1 MLFES
6 LFKHADARPHEIAVT
21 DDTGS
26 YSWQQ
31 LAAAAA
37 GLGMYLS
44 VQTDRPRVGLLLPT
58 GMGFAASFYGTL
70 LAGKTVVP
78 INFLLGEKEVQHIIK
93 DSDIDTIVSIPLLSA
108 RLKDTPLK
116 IVDLQQL
123 QKMAPPPG
131 AVTPKFPDVKAD
143 DLCVLMYTS
152 GTSGLPKGVQISY
165 GNLSSDV
172 DSAIEHAQLK
182 GSHRFLGIVPLFHST
197 GLLAT
202 LVAPVKLGAQMVY
215 QARFSPTAVMKAIRE
230 QQISLVVAVPSMYGA
245 LARLKEAGPDDVK
258 SLYAAISG
266 GEPLPSN
273 IRDAW
278 QKKFGIPIYEG
289 YGLTET
295 IGPIA
300 FNVPGAIKG
309 GAVGKIIPNAEVRIT
324 DEEGK
329 GVPNRGDTGEV
340 WLRGPMIMKGYHNLP
355 DETAKAMTADGY
367 FKTGDLGHIDPEGY
381 LHITGRKKG
390 HHHRR
395 RGEGGAAR
403 DRGSDH
409 ASPVGG
415 GRGGGRQE
423 GPEPGRSRRRV
434 RDRKAGSADQTR
446 RDPRLLPAERAGAS
460 GSARARCS
468 WRRSCRFRRRED
480 LEARVAGAGQRAA
493 ECGGMTIGPPPRPG
507 VSGSG
512 ARMPKYVR

>member
-6 LFKHADARPHEIAVT
+6 LFKHADAKPHEIAVT

-31 LAAAAA
+31 FAAAAA
-37 GLGMYLS
+37 GLGMYLR

-58 GMGFAASFYGTL
+58 SMGFAASFYGTL
-70 LAGKTVVP
+70 LAGKAVVP
-78 INFLLGEKEVQHIIK
+78 INFLLGEREVQHIIK

-108 RLKDTPLK
+108 RLKETPLK

-131 AVTPKFPDVKAD
+131 AVTPHFPEVKAD
-143 DLCVLMYTS
+143 DMCVLMYTS

-165 GNLSSDV
+165 QNLSSDV
-172 DSAIEHAQLK
+172 DSSIEHAQLK

-202 LVAPVKLGAQMVY
+202 LVAPVKLGAAMIY
-215 QARFSPTAVMKAIRE
+215 QARFSPVAVVKAIRE
-230 QQISLVVAVPSMYGA
+230 QQISLLVAVPSMYGA
-245 LARLKEAGPDDVK
+245 LARLKDAGPDDVK

-273 IRDAW
+273 IRIAFE
-278 QKKFGIPIYEG
+278 KKFGIPIYEG

-300 FNVPGAIKG
+300 FNVPGAIKP

-329 GVPNRGDTGEV
+329 AVAQGGSGEV
-340 WLRGPMIMKGYHNLP
+340 WLRGPMIMQGYHNLP
-355 DETAKAMTADGY
+355 DESTKALTADGY
-367 FKTGDLGHIDPEGY
+367 FKTGDLGHIDNEGY
-381 LHITGRKKG
+381 LHITGRKKDIIIVAG
-390 HHHRR
+390 EKAAPREIEEVIMKHPAVADVAVVGKKDPS
-395 RGEGGAAR
+395 RGEVVVAFMTAKPGQQIRADEIR
-403 DRGSDH
+403 DFCRQQGL
-409 ASPVGG
+409 AQWKVPREVFVEEKLPVSPTGKVL
-415 GRGGGRQE
+415 
-423 GPEPGRSRRRV
+423 
-434 RDRKAGSADQTR
+434 K
-446 RDPRLLPAERAGAS
+446 
-460 GSARARCS
+460 
-468 WRRSCRFRRRED
+468 RE
-480 LEARVAGAGQRAA
+480 LQARVNSAPAASSSEGA
-493 ECGGMTIGPPPRPG
+493 
-507 VSGSG
+507 
-512 ARMPKYVR
+512 